1 MSKIALQIERTT
13 AGTVPVGGNV
23 IFDTI
28 VFSTGDISY
37 NNATGVITFNEAGRY
52 AVNWWVA
59 VQSSASTNGIVFA
72 LSTSQG
78 DFLEGTSPIKTDEVT
93 GLGII
98 NVVEAPVTMSLVN
111 SSTAQ
116 VFYPVIVPLTAT
128 LTIVKGDEIGPT
140 GATGATGDTGPT
152 GPTGATGDTGPT
164 GPTGDTG
171 PTGPTGDTGAA
182 GENNTAIF
190 LATDQNVS
198 DGGWVGLGTS
208 SSAPQFT
215 DSTVVIPV
223 NATITGMV
231 LNIRDNTVAAGDT
244 VTATIFTSPCGF
256 EDPTSTGITVTIT
269 GPSDST
275 TPNCVAIV
283 AGSFAVTQGVLLSVE
298 ITTTQGALANGVA
311 VTVFLDIP

>member
-140 GATGATGDTGPT
+140 G
-152 GPTGATGDTGPT
+152 
-164 GPTGDTG
+164 
-171 PTGPTGDTGAA
+171 DTGAA
-182 GENNTAIF
+182 GANNTAIF

-198 DGGWVGLGTS
+198 DGGWVGIGTS
-208 SSAPQFT
+208 SSAAQFA

-311 VTVFLDIP
+311 VTVFLDVP

>member
-78 DFLEGTSPIKTDEVT
+78 DFLEGNSPIKTDEVT

-98 NVVEAPVTMSLVN
+98 NVAEAPVTMSLVN

-128 LTIVKGDEIGPT
+128 LTIVRGDEI
-140 GATGATGDTGPT
+140 
-152 GPTGATGDTGPT
+152 
-164 GPTGDTG
+164 
-171 PTGPTGDTGAA
+171 GPTGDTGAA
-182 GENNTAIF
+182 GANNTAIF

-198 DGGWVGLGTS
+198 DGGWVGIGTS
-208 SSAPQFT
+208 SSAAQFA